1 LHKAVKLKKMAKT
14 QETEVNRLNVIGEG
28 TTLNG
33 DIKSDGDVR
42 IDGSITGNITLEGKL
57 VIGKNGTINGEIRCK
72 NSEVNGT
79 VEGKLFVSELLNLKS
94 TAVIKGDIKTSKLA
108 IEPNA
113 VFTGTCNMDGGQ
125 SVSTVKDGKSRKQ

>member
-1 LHKAVKLKKMAKT
+1 MAKT

-28 TTLNG
+28 TNING
-33 DIKSDGDVR
+33 DIKSDGDIR

-57 VIGKNGTINGEIRCK
+57 VIGKNGKINGEIRCK
-72 NSEVNGT
+72 NSEVSGT
-79 VEGKLFVSELLNLKS
+79 VEGKLFVSELLNLKAS
-94 TAVIKGDIKTSKLA
+94 AVIKGDIKTSKLA

-125 SVSTVKDGKSRKQ
+125 SSSAVKDGKTKKQ

>member
-1 LHKAVKLKKMAKT
+1 MAKT